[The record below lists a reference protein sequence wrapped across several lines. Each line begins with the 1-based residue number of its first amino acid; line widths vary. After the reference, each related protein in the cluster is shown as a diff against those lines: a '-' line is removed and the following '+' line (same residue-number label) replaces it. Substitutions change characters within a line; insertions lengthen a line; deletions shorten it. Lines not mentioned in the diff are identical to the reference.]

1 MTRTRAK
8 LSAWLDLSALTNMP
22 AKPRDVL
29 VVNMCDVIDAE
40 RANLAT
46 GSVASAAWS
55 PPTRSA
61 TRSTAGAIALAA
73 LALRSTE
80 SRARA
85 SIAAFTSASWS
96 SGAAETCALRP
107 TFT

>member
-1 MTRTRAK
+1 MTSTRAK
-8 LSAWLDLSALTNMP
+8 LSAWLDLSAFTYMP

-29 VVNMCDVIDAE
+29 VVNMRDVIDAE

-46 GSVASAAWS
+46 GSVASTAWS

-61 TRSTAGAIALAA
+61 ARSTAGSITLAA

-80 SRARA
+80 SRA
-85 SIAAFTSASWS
+85 
-96 SGAAETCALRP
+96 
-107 TFT
+107 